1 MKVIIFYHEIQREL
15 QNAYLLKAELQRR
28 GHEVYVYHYDYIIK
42 SKRVL
47 YFTPDIVITH
57 CLHDPKAVEY
67 VTRTFNSKITRIVNL
82 QYEQVMS
89 NMWDKATYQIPQ
101 GIEKN
106 AIHLCWG
113 EMGKNRFI
121 SNGISEENVKVVG
134 CLNVD
139 MCSEKFRRIYKN
151 KEQMASDYNLD
162 KSKEWILF
170 LSSFTLAQVKKSQQK
185 GMGIRVGEAKATEF
199 CEISTESRRIILEW
213 IEEYIGNNDCE
224 FIYRPHPYEKRKL
237 NNFDA
242 LDQLETKSE
251 RFHVIKEDSV
261 RSWINVCDKIN
272 TWISTSIIDA
282 YFMNKNCAILRPVN
296 IPEYLDHELMMNS
309 NKITKYE
316 EFYNYNKFDCN
327 MEFTLDKKIIDGY
340 YSVDKNKY
348 AYERICDL
356 LEKIYKDNLIMKL
369 YQ

>member
-15 QNAYLLKAELQRR
+15 QNAYLLKSELQRR
-28 GHEVYVYHYDYIIK
+28 GHEVYVYHYDYIVK
-42 SKRVL
+42 PKRVL

-57 CLHDPKAVEY
+57 CLHDPKAVEC

-106 AIHLCWG
+106 AMHLCWG
-113 EMGKNRFI
+113 EMCKNRFI
-121 SNGISEENVKVVG
+121 SNGISEDNVKVVG

-139 MCSEKFRRIYKN
+139 MCSERFRNIYKN
-151 KEQMASDYNLD
+151 KEQMENDYNLD

-170 LSSFTLAQVKKSQQK
+170 LSSFTLAQVKKSQQR
-185 GMGIRVGEAKATEF
+185 GMGIIVGKANATEF
-199 CEISTESRRIILEW
+199 CEISTQSRKIILEW
-213 IEEYIGNNDCE
+213 IEKYISHNDCE

-237 NNFDA
+237 NNFDE
-242 LDQLETKSE
+242 LDELESKSE

-272 TWISTSIIDA
+272 TWISTSVIDT
-282 YFMNKNCAILRPVN
+282 YFMNKSCSILRPVN

-309 NKITKYE
+309 NKITKYK
-316 EFYNYNKFDCN
+316 EFYNYNKFDSN
-327 MEFTLDKKIIDGY
+327 MECTLDKKIIDGY

-348 AYERICDL
+348 CYEKICDL
-356 LEKIYKDNLIMKL
+356 LEDIVGKNRVMNLYK
-369 YQ
+369 